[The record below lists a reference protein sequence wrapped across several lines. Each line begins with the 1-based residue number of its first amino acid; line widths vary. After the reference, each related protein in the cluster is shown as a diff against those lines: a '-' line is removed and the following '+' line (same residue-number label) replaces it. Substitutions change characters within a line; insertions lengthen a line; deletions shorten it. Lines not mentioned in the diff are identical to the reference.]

1 MRAIVYARISNDRT
15 GAGLGV
21 DRQREDCEKLAAD
34 LGLDIV
40 DTYTDNDVSAYSGKP
55 RPGYLA
61 MLEALREGRAN
72 VVLAWHADRLHRSP
86 AELEEFID
94 ICSRHSVTV
103 RTVQAGE
110 VDLSTPAGQMT
121 ARIIGAVARHEIDH
135 ARARMLKA
143 RAQAAELGRA
153 HGRVPYGYRNEFDRF
168 GNVTGRSPDPNEAPH
183 VREAVERVL
192 AGESMYSVRMDW
204 AKRGILTRAGKPW
217 TAASFREMVMRP
229 TYAGI
234 RTHKGVKT
242 PGAWEPIITTEQHER
257 IVALLD
263 DPSRVAHR
271 GIEPKYLLSGIAKC
285 GVCGELMWRLKGNT
299 KPGQDSKGSYACTK
313 NRCTSRNI
321 ERVDALIEETII
333 RWCEGISSIDDLSDP
348 ESAAALAEARELRS
362 RLDESTDLVAEGEL
376 SPRALAKLE
385 AKLLPRIRQLERQAE
400 RAPSPHVLELV
411 GENARRHWQR
421 MDVSTRRDVVRALMT
436 VTIMPTKRRR
446 TFEPADIRVDWL

>member
-1 MRAIVYARISNDRT
+1 MKAIVYARISNDRT

-40 DTYTDNDVSAYSGKP
+40 ETHTDNDISAYSGKP

-61 MLEALREGRAN
+61 LLEALREGRAN

-94 ICSRHSVTV
+94 ICSRHAVTV

-153 HGRVPYGYRNEFDRF
+153 HGRVPYGYRNEFDKF
-168 GNVTGRSPDPNEAPH
+168 GNVVGRSPDPEESVH

-192 AGESMYSVRMDW
+192 AGESMYAVRKDW
-204 AKRGILTRAGKPW
+204 TERGILTRSGKPW

-234 RTHKGVKT
+234 RVHNGVQT
-242 PGAWEPIITTEQHER
+242 PGVWEPIISVDQHKR

-263 DPSRVAHR
+263 DPTRVIHR
-271 GIEPKYLLSGIAKC
+271 GTDPRYLLSGIAKC
-285 GVCGELMWRLKGNT
+285 GVCGEFMWRLKANNNG
-299 KPGQDSKGSYACTK
+299 KGSYSCTK
-313 NRCTSRNI
+313 NRCTSRMI
-321 ERVDALIEETII
+321 EKVDALIEETIVQY
-333 RWCEGISSIDDLSDP
+333 CEGISSIDDLDDP
-348 ESAAALAEARELRS
+348 EAAAALAEARELRS
-362 RLDESTDLVAEGEL
+362 LLDESTKLVAEREL
-376 SPRALAKLE
+376 SPRALAQLE
-385 AKLLPRIRQLERQAE
+385 SSLLPKIRQLERAAE

-411 GENARRHWQR
+411 GPNARRHWGR
-421 MDVSTRRDVVRALMT
+421 MDVANRREVVRALMT

-446 TFEPADIRVDWL
+446 VFEPNDIRIDWL